1 MSSMPDPSQP
11 LAEEFRR
18 HLDTFYGRLKLAP
31 PYDSVEKAVRVLVAA
46 VRALPEEE
54 RRRLLADP
62 VVKWELFRQAF
73 ERSGLAKKHRG
84 IIAGLARNRASLD
97 LPADYDHFLNLFI

>member
-1 MSSMPDPSQP
+1 SQS

-18 HLDTFYGRLKLAP
+18 HLETFYGRLKLAP
-31 PYDSVEKAVRVLVAA
+31 PYDSVEKAVRVLIAA

-54 RRRLLADP
+54 RCRVLVDP
-62 VVKWELFRQAF
+62 VAQWELFRQAF

-84 IIAGLARNRASLD
+84 IITGLVRNRASLD
-97 LPADYDHFLNLFI
+97 LPADYDQFLNLFR